1 LKSGTKLCAAIVVVS
16 LLFVGGTYAAL
27 LTYFGMITTT
37 ANVQQAVLLDGFTWD
52 QPITEEVTVAGGE
65 SFCRPHWLQ
74 SQTSV
79 PVTVKFVTS
88 ITPEGSG
95 ITVKYLK
102 PLGYA
107 FSGTTLSIIGDYY
120 PADIT
125 VEDGECNVTWTFDMV
140 AGKTLEG
147 NGHWGY
153 GVAISL
159 DGENATFQIHNN
171 DGTDSNFPWG
181 THLYSPYLDGWVSSS
196 INTPV
201 TELDWVT
208 CTGDRYYTDNP
219 TGIFTVTID
228 KCMLGSEFYWAVWVG
243 VGGFYAPNNGY
254 SSYPNGFLWQGEVN
268 GYYEL
273 AEVTEEILSPFTLQP
288 GEHLDFIICYKF
300 AVNIMPKTYAIKTE
314 VKPA

>member
-1 LKSGTKLCAAIVVVS
+1 VKFDKKLCAALIVLS
-16 LLFVGGTYAAL
+16 LLAVGTTYAAL

-37 ANVQQAVLLDGFTWD
+37 ANVEQAVLLDGFDWT

-65 SFCRPHWLQ
+65 SLCRPHWLQ
-74 SQTSV
+74 SQTDI
-79 PVTVKFVTS
+79 PVMVQFATS
-88 ITPEGSG
+88 ITPAEAG
-95 ITVKYLK
+95 ITVTYRK

-107 FSGTTLSIIGDYY
+107 FSGTTYAITGDYY

-125 VEDGECNVTWTFDMV
+125 IEDGECNVTWTFDMV

-159 DGENATFQIHNN
+159 DGENASFQIHNN
-171 DGTDSNFPWG
+171 DGTDAGFPWG
-181 THLYSPYLDGWVSSS
+181 THLYSPYTDGWVSSS
-196 INTPV
+196 TNTPV

-208 CTGDRYYTDNP
+208 CAGDRDYADNP

-254 SSYPNGFLWQGEVN
+254 SSYPDGFIWQGAVD

-273 AEVTEEILSPFTLQP
+273 AAITEELSGPFALQP
-288 GEHLDFIICYKF
+288 GEHLDFVICYEF

-314 VKPA
+314 VNPA